1 MIRILMF
8 ADDANDG
15 CERRGIAVKWG
26 DNRMGCTDQYGPKV
40 ERVEEVER

>member
-8 ADDANDG
+8 ADDAKGG

-26 DNRMGCTDQYGPKV
+26 GNGMGCTDQIGPKV